1 MLTKVW
7 RYLWVIPGI
16 VVSTILCGTVSQ
28 IVAMF
33 DQSSRAQIRVARSW
47 ARSLLWI
54 VGAKVEVEGLVN
66 VKGVQQCVWA
76 SNHVSYMDTPV
87 MLGYIPVQFF
97 FLAKSELFKIPF
109 MGWHLERA
117 GHVSVPIEDPKAS
130 LRTLAQAAKLVT
142 ERNVSVLF
150 FPEGGRSESGELQ
163 EFKDG
168 AAYIAIKAQV
178 PLVPVAL
185 VGIRDIL
192 PMHTLDFKRGT
203 VKLRFGKPI
212 PTAGLTTQARQEITV
227 AARAQIVDMLK
238 GLGAEVRKVRAP
250 FDPEGGAYG
259 QHNHDLDHRHGPLR
273 PERHG
278 D

>member
-1 MLTKVW
+1 M
-7 RYLWVIPGI
+7 IPGI
-16 VVSTILCGTVSQ
+16 ALSTIACGTVSQ
-28 IVAMF
+28 IVALF
-33 DQSSRAQIRVARSW
+33 DQSSRAQIRVARVW

-54 VGAKVEVEGLVN
+54 AGCRVEVEGIERVR
-66 VKGVQQCVWA
+66 GIQQCVWA

-87 MLGYIPVQFF
+87 MLAHIPVQFF

-117 GHVSVPIEDPKAS
+117 GHISVPIEDPRAS
-130 LRTLAQAAKLVT
+130 LRTLAQAARLLI

-192 PMHTLDFKRGT
+192 PMHTLDFRRGV
-203 VKLRFGKPI
+203 VKLRFGQPI
-212 PTAGLTTQARQEITV
+212 PTAGLTVQARQEITV
-227 AARAQIVDMLK
+227 AARAQIVDLLK
-238 GLGAEVRKVRAP
+238 WG
-250 FDPEGGAYG
+250 
-259 QHNHDLDHRHGPLR
+259 
-273 PERHG
+273 
-278 D
+278 

>member
-47 ARSLLWI
+47 ARSLLWV
-54 VGAKVEVEGLVN
+54 VGAKVEVEGLEN

-178 PLVPVAL
+178 PVVPIGLRFTRRA
-185 VGIRDIL
+185 L
-192 PMHTLDFKRGT
+192 PMHHWRVRGGPVELHIGDPIETKGMTLQQRG
-203 VKLRFGKPI
+203 KL
-212 PTAGLTTQARQEITV
+212 TQQMQDTV
-227 AARAQIVDMLK
+227 AALADQIVD
-238 GLGAEVRKVRAP
+238 ES
-250 FDPEGGAYG
+250 E
-259 QHNHDLDHRHGPLR
+259 
-273 PERHG
+273 
-278 D
+278 

>member
-1 MLTKVW
+1 MLIKLW

-16 VVSTILCGTVSQ
+16 VISTILCGTVSQ
-28 IVAMF
+28 IVALF
-33 DQSSRAQIRVARSW
+33 DPSSKAQIRVARSW
-47 ARSLLWI
+47 ARSLLWV
-54 VGAKVEVEGLVN
+54 VGAKIEVEGIEN
-66 VKGVQQCVWA
+66 VRGVQQCVWA

-87 MLGYIPVQFF
+87 MLAHIPVQFF

-109 MGWHLERA
+109 MGWHLQRA

-150 FPEGGRSESGELQ
+150 FPEGGRSETGELQ
-163 EFKDG
+163 DFKDG

-212 PTAGLTTQARQEITV
+212 PTAGLTAQARQEITV

-238 GLGAEVRKVRAP
+238 GTTR
-250 FDPEGGAYG
+250 
-259 QHNHDLDHRHGPLR
+259 
-273 PERHG
+273 
-278 D
+278 

>member
-1 MLTKVW
+1 
-7 RYLWVIPGI
+7 
-16 VVSTILCGTVSQ
+16 
-28 IVAMF
+28 
-33 DQSSRAQIRVARSW
+33 
-47 ARSLLWI
+47 
-54 VGAKVEVEGLVN
+54 
-66 VKGVQQCVWA
+66 
-76 SNHVSYMDTPV
+76 

-192 PMHTLDFKRGT
+192 PMHTLDFKRGV

-212 PTAGLTTQARQEITV
+212 PTVGLTTQARQEITV
-227 AARAQIVDMLK
+227 AARMGGVGVGGARAAATRTRDRDGEVDDRRGDGRRLPRRPGRRDPRRHPARRGHRAGDVGGDGAAS
-238 GLGAEVRKVRAP
+238 GLGGVTARGGTSRRPTSRRCGCARRA
-250 FDPEGGAYG
+250 ARRTWRIYT
-259 QHNHDLDHRHGPLR
+259 
-273 PERHG
+273 
-278 D
+278 

>member
-1 MLTKVW
+1 
-7 RYLWVIPGI
+7 VIPGI
-16 VVSTILCGTVSQ
+16 ILSTILCGTVSQ
-28 IVAMF
+28 IVALF
-33 DQSSRAQIRVARSW
+33 DPSSRAQIRVARAW

-54 VGAKVEVEGLVN
+54 VGCRVEVEGLERVR
-66 VKGVQQCVWA
+66 GIQQCVWA

-87 MLGYIPVQFF
+87 MLAHIPVQFF

-130 LRTLAQAAKLVT
+130 LRTLAQAARLVT

-150 FPEGGRSESGELQ
+150 FPEGGRSATGELQ

-185 VGIRDIL
+185 VGIREIL
-192 PMHTLDFKRGT
+192 PMHTLDFKPGV
-203 VKLRFGKPI
+203 VKLRFGQPI
-212 PTAGLTTQARQEITV
+212 PTAGLTAQARQEVTV

-238 GLGAEVRKVRAP
+238 WR
-250 FDPEGGAYG
+250 
-259 QHNHDLDHRHGPLR
+259 
-273 PERHG
+273 
-278 D
+278 

>member
-1 MLTKVW
+1 MFALPILQISAHLRDGPAQALAEAVATFGLLLTITGVRCKVTGMEKIDPS
-7 RYLWVIPGI
+7 RSYVI
-16 VVSTILCGTVSQ
+16 
-28 IVAMF
+28 A
-33 DQSSRAQIRVARSW
+33 A
-47 ARSLLWI
+47 
-54 VGAKVEVEGLVN
+54 
-66 VKGVQQCVWA
+66 
-76 SNHVSYMDTPV
+76 NHASYMDTPV

-192 PMHTLDFKRGT
+192 PMHTLDFKRGI

-212 PTAGLTTQARQEITV
+212 PTAGLTTQARQEVTV

-238 GLGAEVRKVRAP
+238 GTTR
-250 FDPEGGAYG
+250 
-259 QHNHDLDHRHGPLR
+259 
-273 PERHG
+273 
-278 D
+278 

>member
-54 VGAKVEVEGLVN
+54 VGAKVEVEGLEN

-178 PLVPVAL
+178 PVVPIGLRFTRRA
-185 VGIRDIL
+185 L
-192 PMHTLDFKRGT
+192 PMHHWRVRGGPVELHIGDPIETKGMTLQQRG
-203 VKLRFGKPI
+203 KL
-212 PTAGLTTQARQEITV
+212 TQQMQDTV
-227 AARAQIVDMLK
+227 AALADQIVD
-238 GLGAEVRKVRAP
+238 ES
-250 FDPEGGAYG
+250 E
-259 QHNHDLDHRHGPLR
+259 
-273 PERHG
+273 
-278 D
+278 

>member
-1 MLTKVW
+1 
-7 RYLWVIPGI
+7 VIPGI
-16 VVSTILCGTVSQ
+16 ILSTILCGTVSQ
-28 IVAMF
+28 IVALF
-33 DQSSRAQIRVARSW
+33 DQSARAQIRVARAW

-54 VGAKVEVEGLVN
+54 VGCRVEVEGLERVR
-66 VKGVQQCVWA
+66 GIQQCVWA

-87 MLGYIPVQFF
+87 MLAHIPVQFF

-109 MGWHLERA
+109 LGWHLERA

-130 LRTLAQAAKLVT
+130 LRTLAQAAKLLI

-150 FPEGGRSESGELQ
+150 FPEGGRSATGELQ

-185 VGIRDIL
+185 VGIREIL
-192 PMHTLDFKRGT
+192 PMHTLDFKPGV
-203 VKLRFGKPI
+203 VKLRFGQPI
-212 PTAGLTTQARQEITV
+212 PTAGLTVQARQEVTV

-238 GLGAEVRKVRAP
+238 WR
-250 FDPEGGAYG
+250 
-259 QHNHDLDHRHGPLR
+259 
-273 PERHG
+273 
-278 D
+278 